1 MEIDALAAE
10 VAQMEKE
17 LAELEQQLTEA
28 RTEEINLHQREE
40 AANRILSM
48 QDIDT
53 EEELARA
60 QRKLWVLCRITEA
73 KTD

>member
-1 MEIDALAAE
+1 
-10 VAQMEKE
+10 MEKE

-28 RTEEINLHQREE
+28 KTEEINLHQREE

-53 EEELARA
+53 DEELARV
-60 QRKLWVLCRITEA
+60 QSELLVVLCRITEA
-73 KTD
+73 KED